1 MPQDDDVLKL
11 FDRLDLIN
19 KLFEQVRLV
28 DPIKSKVMIYH
39 NNSVTYSDSNCFDA
53 FGKDQTCSNCIG
65 RKALDENQTFVKLEY
80 SLAGVCLVMA
90 VPVQLDGKNLVLEL
104 LKDITHSL
112 IAQDEHMETNADVQ
126 LLLKNMKNL
135 AMKDALTDI
144 FNRRY
149 MDEKLQIDISHAV
162 LAQQNLSLIIADIDF
177 FKNTNDTYGHLAG
190 DAVLKSFAQTLC
202 NSLHR
207 DTDWVARYGGEEF
220 IICLPGAKLKK
231 ASEVAES
238 MRTAVEETAIAY
250 GANSIKI
257 TASFGVCSLESL
269 EDKSM
274 NSMIESADQK
284 LYLAKRSGRNRVES

>member
-80 SLAGVCLVMA
+80 SLTGVCLVMA

-149 MDEKLQIDISHAV
+149 MDEKLQIDVSHAV